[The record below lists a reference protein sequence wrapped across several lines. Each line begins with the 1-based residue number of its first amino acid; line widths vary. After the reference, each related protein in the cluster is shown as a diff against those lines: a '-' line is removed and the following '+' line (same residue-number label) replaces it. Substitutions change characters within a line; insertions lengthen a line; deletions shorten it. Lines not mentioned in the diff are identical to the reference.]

1 MNVGGD
7 PNFFFQIVMVF
18 EARRVLQESEEK
30 TKGLEQLTQ
39 EVYQQTC
46 IRIQELVRVAESL
59 YHSNCAK
66 TSDYERLHRDV

>member
-1 MNVGGD
+1 MLEAI
-7 PNFFFQIVMVF
+7 PCFFQIVMVF
-18 EARRVLQESEEK
+18 EARRVLQEFEEK
-30 TKGLEQLTQ
+30 SKGLEQLTQ

-59 YHSNCAK
+59 YHSNCVK